1 MKVLLLGE
9 YSNLHYTL
17 ACALRDMGHDV
28 RLVSDGDEWKR
39 YPADV
44 KLIRR
49 STGLFDT
56 IVYLFRLVREM
67 RHWRGYDVVQLIN
80 PVHFIQLKAERG
92 IRIYDWLRRHNRKVF
107 LGAFGDDYYFIYAS
121 YVRRLLR
128 YSDFYTPTR
137 EVVHPWNQHNIDCWL
152 NNQGMVNSCQ
162 HIAQTCDGI
171 IAALYEYY
179 VAYTAVPDLA
189 SKTTFIPLPI
199 RSQQDNKSTCQPME
213 QRAENRRTKQEHS
226 PSSLGWAM
234 PCKEKENE
242 VNGVYSNYPESRQR
256 SSVAQQDNKSH
267 PLRFFIGIQRQ
278 RSALKG
284 TDILLKV
291 ARELQA
297 RYPNRMELVT
307 AENLPYDEYIKLRE
321 GCDVLLDQI
330 YSYTPAMNALQAM
343 AHGIVVVSGGEEE
356 QYELLGEHELRP
368 IINTQPEEE
377 DVRATLEDLILHPE
391 RLPEL
396 RRQSILYVQ
405 RHHESHKV
413 AQQYLDFWA
422 ASGRKS

>member
-44 KLIRR
+44 KLVRR
-49 STGLFDT
+49 STGLLDT

-107 LGAFGDDYYFIYAS
+107 LGAFGDDYYFIHAS

-137 EVVHPWNQHNIDCWL
+137 EVTHSWNQHNLDCWL
-152 NNQGMVNSCQ
+152 HNPGMVHSCQ
-162 HIAQTCDGI
+162 HIAQTCNGI

-189 SKTTFIPLPI
+189 PKTTFIPLPI
-199 RSQQDNKSTCQPME
+199 RSQQDNETTSQPME
-213 QRAENRRTKQEHS
+213 QRAE
-226 PSSLGWAM
+226 
-234 PCKEKENE
+234 
-242 VNGVYSNYPESRQR
+242 NGVYSNYPESRQR
-256 SSVAQQDNKSH
+256 SSIAQQDNKSH

-307 AENLPYDEYIKLRE
+307 AENLPYDEYMKLRE
-321 GCDVLLDQI
+321 DCDVLLDQI

-356 QYELLGEHELRP
+356 QYELLNEHELRP

-377 DVRATLEDLILHPE
+377 SVRAALEDLILHPE

-422 ASGRKS
+422 ANR

>member
-44 KLIRR
+44 KLVRR
-49 STGLFDT
+49 STGLLDT

-107 LGAFGDDYYFIYAS
+107 LGAFGDDYYFIHAS

-137 EVVHPWNQHNIDCWL
+137 EVTHSWNQHNLDCWL
-152 NNQGMVNSCQ
+152 HNPGMVHSCQ
-162 HIAQTCDGI
+162 HIAQTCNGI

-189 SKTTFIPLPI
+189 PKTTFIPLPI
-199 RSQQDNKSTCQPME
+199 RSQQDNETTSQPME
-213 QRAENRRTKQEHS
+213 QRAE
-226 PSSLGWAM
+226 
-234 PCKEKENE
+234 
-242 VNGVYSNYPESRQR
+242 NGVYSNYPESRQR
-256 SSVAQQDNKSH
+256 SSEAQRAGRSTTRRSPRRHFCPRSSMHRK
-267 PLRFFIGIQRQ
+267 IQIR
-278 RSALKG
+278 
-284 TDILLKV
+284 
-291 ARELQA
+291 
-297 RYPNRMELVT
+297 
-307 AENLPYDEYIKLRE
+307 
-321 GCDVLLDQI
+321 
-330 YSYTPAMNALQAM
+330 
-343 AHGIVVVSGGEEE
+343 
-356 QYELLGEHELRP
+356 
-368 IINTQPEEE
+368 
-377 DVRATLEDLILHPE
+377 
-391 RLPEL
+391 
-396 RRQSILYVQ
+396 
-405 RHHESHKV
+405 
-413 AQQYLDFWA
+413 
-422 ASGRKS
+422 

>member
-17 ACALRDMGHDV
+17 ACALREKGHTV

-44 KLIRR
+44 KLVRR
-49 STGLFDT
+49 STRLFDT
-56 IVYLFRLVREM
+56 LVYLVRLIKEM

-92 IRIYDWLRRHNRKVF
+92 IRLYDWLRRHNRRVF
-107 LGAFGDDYYFIYAS
+107 LGAFGDDYYFIHNS
-121 YVRRLLR
+121 FVRRALR

-137 EVVHPWNQHNIDCWL
+137 EIRHDWNQHNIDCWL
-152 NNQGMVNSCQ
+152 INKGMVHSCQ
-162 HIAQTCDGI
+162 HIAETCDGI

-179 VAYTAVPDLA
+179 VAYAAVPSLA
-189 SKTTFIPLPI
+189 PKTTFIPLPI
-199 RSQQDNKSTCQPME
+199 RVKDEGLMVKGDGL
-213 QRAENRRTKQEHS
+213 KV
-226 PSSLGWAM
+226 
-234 PCKEKENE
+234 KEK
-242 VNGVYSNYPESRQR
+242 SP
-256 SSVAQQDNKSH
+256 K
-267 PLRFFIGIQRQ
+267 LRIFIGIQRQ

-291 ARELQA
+291 AQELQA
-297 RYPNRMELVT
+297 QYPDRMELVT
-307 AENLPYDEYIKLRE
+307 AENLPYDEYVRRLE

-343 AHGIVVVSGGEEE
+343 ARGIVVVSGGEEE

-368 IINTQPEEE
+368 IINTQPEED
-377 DVRATLEDLILHPE
+377 DVRRALEDLVLHPE
-391 RLPEL
+391 RIPEL

-405 RHHESHKV
+405 RHHDAHKI

-422 ASGRKS
+422 AKE

>member
-44 KLIRR
+44 KLVRR
-49 STGLFDT
+49 STGLLDT

-107 LGAFGDDYYFIYAS
+107 LGAFGDDYYFIHAS

-137 EVVHPWNQHNIDCWL
+137 EVTHSWNQHNLDCWL
-152 NNQGMVNSCQ
+152 HNPGMVHSCQ
-162 HIAQTCDGI
+162 HIAQTCNGI

-179 VAYTAVPDLA
+179 VAYTAVPDRA
-189 SKTTFIPLPI
+189 PKTTFIPLPI
-199 RSQQDNKSTCQPME
+199 RSQQDNETTSQPME
-213 QRAENRRTKQEHS
+213 QRAE
-226 PSSLGWAM
+226 
-234 PCKEKENE
+234 
-242 VNGVYSNYPESRQR
+242 NGVYSNYPESRQR
-256 SSVAQQDNKSH
+256 SSIAQQDNKSH

-307 AENLPYDEYIKLRE
+307 AENLPYDEYMKLRE
-321 GCDVLLDQI
+321 DCDVLLDQI

-356 QYELLGEHELRP
+356 QYELLNEHELRP

-377 DVRATLEDLILHPE
+377 SVRAALEDLILHPE

-422 ASGRKS
+422 ANR

>member
-44 KLIRR
+44 KFFRR
-49 STGLFDT
+49 STGLLDT

-107 LGAFGDDYYFIYAS
+107 LGAFGDDYYFIHAS

-137 EVVHPWNQHNIDCWL
+137 EVTHSWNQHNLDCWL
-152 NNQGMVNSCQ
+152 HNPGMVHSCQ
-162 HIAQTCDGI
+162 HIAQTCNGI

-199 RSQQDNKSTCQPME
+199 ACGQTISD
-213 QRAENRRTKQEHS
+213 KQAS
-226 PSSLGWAM
+226 VDSS
-234 PCKEKENE
+234 K
-242 VNGVYSNYPESRQR
+242 
-256 SSVAQQDNKSH
+256 

-307 AENLPYDEYIKLRE
+307 AENLPYDEYMKLRE
-321 GCDVLLDQI
+321 DCDVLLDQI

-356 QYELLGEHELRP
+356 QYELLNEHELRP

-377 DVRATLEDLILHPE
+377 SVRAALEDLILHPE

-405 RHHESHKV
+405 RHHKSHKV

-422 ASGRKS
+422 ANR